1 MASSQGR
8 PPSDKARP
16 SEIEVE
22 SPAIVRSQ
30 VYGLLARSYAFP
42 QEGLFQDIAQG
53 RWRQAISDLFSRLP
67 FEMPVAVGA
76 PVAASLE
83 DLQVEYN
90 RLFEVGSM
98 GGPPCPLFGG
108 HWERDRMRVMEE
120 LLRFYNYFR
129 LGLTQGQL
137 PDHIT
142 VEMEFMHFLTFK
154 EAEALGE
161 NREHDSYQRAQRDF
175 LDRHLGKWVPGLRQR
190 LAKLE
195 PLPFIDELVTMT
207 DEFLKR
213 ERQYLKSI
221 LDPLPLSGNK
231 GT

>member
-1 MASSQGR
+1 LAPSQGR

-16 SEIEVE
+16 SETEVE

-30 VYGLLARSYAFP
+30 VYDLLARSYAFS
-42 QEGLFQDIAQG
+42 QEPLFQDIAQG
-53 RWRQAISDLFSRLP
+53 RWQQAIVELFSHLP
-67 FEMPVAVGA
+67 FEVPVAAGS

-120 LLRFYNYFR
+120 LIRFYNYFG
-129 LGLTQGQL
+129 LSLTQGQL

-154 EAEALGE
+154 EAEALRE
-161 NREHDSYQRAQRDF
+161 NGDHDSYRRAQRDF
-175 LDRHLGKWVPGLRQR
+175 LDRHLGKWMPALRQR

-195 PLPFIDELVTMT
+195 PLPFFDELVTLT
-207 DEFLKR
+207 DEFLRR
-213 ERQYLKSI
+213 EHQYLKSI
-221 LDPLPLSGNK
+221 LSPLPL
-231 GT
+231 